1 MAWPARQGISQHT
14 HHHPLPVA
22 QPLVALLTTRTLLL
36 FNAALTLAV
45 LVNLLGCLWWNLV
58 RFLQAD

>member
-1 MAWPARQGISQHT
+1 M
-14 HHHPLPVA
+14 
-22 QPLVALLTTRTLLL
+22 ALLTTRTLLL

-58 RFLQAD
+58 RFLQAVRSLFVASPCC